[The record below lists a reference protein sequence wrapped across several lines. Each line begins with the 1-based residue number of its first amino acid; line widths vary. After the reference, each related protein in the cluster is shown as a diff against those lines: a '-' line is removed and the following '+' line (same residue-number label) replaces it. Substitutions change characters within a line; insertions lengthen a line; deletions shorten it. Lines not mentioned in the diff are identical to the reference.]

1 MLPDPAPIEPA
12 LLPEEVPQLPEVF
25 PVVADEVLF
34 PDDKEPELP

>member
-1 MLPDPAPIEPA
+1 MLPDPAPILA
-12 LLPEEVPQLPEVF
+12 LLPEEVPQFPEVF